1 METNMEG
8 LNTATLDRET
18 MAAIDPLTTPA
29 ETEVTSSNGS
39 SIQDSEFSAAMNKAI
54 NESEDHDHGN
64 PGTKAELH
72 IDLSQVAS
80 PRELNPANVRK
91 VRGLG
96 SNGDFLDPGG
106 GNNTVIGARSGDV
119 IVGTGEGIN
128 TITTGTGK
136 DTIVLG
142 GETTNRIFDF
152 NPAKDRFALAPG
164 VDPAN
169 IVVAQGKNPGKGGL
183 KQPFDSVN
191 NALVID
197 KSDGHILATL
207 TFAKAETIT
216 DANFIQLGN
225 KTLDRFKNSG
235 FSNVQEG
242 SGQLNGSRG
251 RDSLTGGAG
260 DDFLYLGDDSFRFKK
275 AASKEEFPFP
285 TDSPG
290 SSEVQVQM
298 QGGVMK
304 LQGQYKNLDAAPLF
318 SQGEQT
324 IDPKAKILN
333 GSNPEALIKGFL
345 SVPNDVEGN
354 PLSGTHMHFSPSGD
368 DRGNFADATVV
379 RYFTNTPKDAKS
391 GSISGEFELKPE
403 EQAALLAGNLYM
415 NLHTNVDVDGDGRA
429 GFPTGESRINLNR
442 NVVRFV

>member
-1 METNMEG
+1 MEE
-8 LNTATLDRET
+8 LNIATLERDT
-18 MAAIDPLTTPA
+18 TAVVDPLKPPVEDSTTGS
-29 ETEVTSSNGS
+29 TGS
-39 SIQDSEFSAAMNKAI
+39 SIQDAEFNAAASKAL
-54 NESEDHDHGN
+54 NENEDHDHGN

-80 PRELNPANVRK
+80 PRELNIANVRK
-91 VRGLG
+91 VRRIGG
-96 SNGDFLDPGG
+96 NGDFLDPGG
-106 GNNTVIGARSGDV
+106 GNNTVIGGRSSDV

-128 TITTGTGK
+128 TITTGTGS

-152 NPAKDRFALAPG
+152 DPTKDRFALPEG

-183 KQPFDSVN
+183 KQPLDSVSN
-191 NALVID
+191 TLVID
-197 KSDGHILATL
+197 KSDGHILASL
-207 TFAKAETIT
+207 TFTKAETIT
-216 DANFIQLGN
+216 DANFVQLGN
-225 KTLDRFKNSG
+225 KALERFKNSG
-235 FSNVQEG
+235 FSNVQAG

-251 RDSLTGGAG
+251 RDSLIGGAT
-260 DDFLYLGDDSFRFKK
+260 DDFLYLGDDGFRFKK
-275 AASKEEFPFP
+275 ARANEEFPFP

-290 SSEVQVQM
+290 GSEVQVQL

-304 LQGQYKNLDAAPLF
+304 VQGKYSNLDGAPLF

-333 GSNPEALIKGFL
+333 GADPVALIKGFL

-354 PLSGTHMHFSPSGD
+354 PISGTHLHFSPAEDS
-368 DRGNFADATVV
+368 RGNFADATVV
-379 RYFTNTPKDAKS
+379 RYFTNTPQDAKS
-391 GSISGEFELKPE
+391 GTISGEFELTPE

-429 GFPTGESRINLNR
+429 GFPTGEARVNFNR
-442 NVVRFV
+442 NIVRFV